1 MINILIIEDEAP
13 ARRKLKRFL
22 EELNEPVNIL
32 AEMTTIEEAVSFL
45 KETTNIDLIFCDI
58 ELQDGNAFD
67 IFKQVTIT
75 SPIIFTTAYSQ
86 FLMDAFE
93 ANGIEYLLKPF
104 SIERFMKAWDKFK
117 RLRDFTEKENLVK
130 KVSAFIDAQN
140 FKPKEFKKRLSIN
153 SAKGMYF
160 LNIREIVFFGAQAAM
175 VTAYD
180 NSGKKHL
187 LTQPTLKEIEE
198 LIDPKVFFRI
208 NRSEM
213 VNKEYIERVE
223 RASKNV
229 VAIKMKGYEQ
239 LLATSQNSTA
249 SFREWVEE

>member
-22 EELNEPVNIL
+22 EELNEPLNIL
-32 AEMTTIEEAVSFL
+32 AEMTTIEEAVIFL

-67 IFKQVTIT
+67 IFKQVTVS

-117 RLRDFTEKENLVK
+117 RLRNFTEKENLIK

-153 SAKGMYF
+153 AAKGMYF
-160 LNIREIVFFGAQAAM
+160 LDILEIVYFEAQAAT

-180 NSGKKHL
+180 NNGKKHL
-187 LTQPTLKEIEE
+187 LTQPTLKELEE

-213 VNKEYIERVE
+213 INKEYIERVE

-229 VAIKMKGYEQ
+229 VAIKMKGYQQ
-239 LLATSQNSTA
+239 LLATSQSSTA